1 VRGFV
6 IRASAVDSPAAY
18 QLYDLDRG
26 GSVPLAL
33 RRRGATQLA
42 LAPRRTLRPGRY
54 ELLAAKEGMFGGRDY
69 DYLQVVKPGS
79 PVTAISTG
87 SDRTSRPVADA
98 LLPLGAAIVALLFAG
113 LLGSSFVRRPAGQK
127 ALWAAGFACFAVAAA
142 CEAAAQRAG
151 WSEGL
156 FKAYYV
162 AGGVLTVALLG
173 AGSAWLLLKQR
184 ARDLLLG
191 ALAAATAAAV
201 VSVAL
206 APVGQGALTAAS
218 GMRPPPNSALHG
230 NAFLWAIAL
239 NSFGTLFLIGGSLLA
254 ILRRQRVRTNVWIGT
269 GALVVA
275 LATGMSRAGSYSFV
289 YAGELIG
296 ISMMFF
302 GFRFAAA
309 PPPKPAPAGSAAP
322 YLIPAGS
329 ATQSRVT

>member
-1 VRGFV
+1 
-6 IRASAVDSPAAY
+6 
-18 QLYDLDRG
+18 
-26 GSVPLAL
+26 
-33 RRRGATQLA
+33 
-42 LAPRRTLRPGRY
+42 
-54 ELLAAKEGMFGGRDY
+54 M
-69 DYLQVVKPGS
+69 
-79 PVTAISTG
+79 
-87 SDRTSRPVADA
+87 
-98 LLPLGAAIVALLFAG
+98 
-113 LLGSSFVRRPAGQK
+113 
-127 ALWAAGFACFAVAAA
+127 
-142 CEAAAQRAG
+142 
-151 WSEGL
+151 
-156 FKAYYV
+156 
-162 AGGVLTVALLG
+162 
-173 AGSAWLLLKQR
+173 
-184 ARDLLLG
+184 
-191 ALAAATAAAV
+191 ATAAAV

>member
-1 VRGFV
+1 
-6 IRASAVDSPAAY
+6 
-18 QLYDLDRG
+18 
-26 GSVPLAL
+26 
-33 RRRGATQLA
+33 
-42 LAPRRTLRPGRY
+42 
-54 ELLAAKEGMFGGRDY
+54 M
-69 DYLQVVKPGS
+69 
-79 PVTAISTG
+79 
-87 SDRTSRPVADA
+87 
-98 LLPLGAAIVALLFAG
+98 
-113 LLGSSFVRRPAGQK
+113 RRPAGQK
-127 ALWAAGFACFAVAAA
+127 ALWGAGFACFAVAAA

-156 FKAYYV
+156 FKVYYV

-191 ALAAATAAAV
+191 ALVVATAAAV